1 MAEVTA
7 DEIDE
12 MGNGVTATAKR
23 MLASAHER
31 RRRKGASAHSDLAHE
46 LDLEIADIEE
56 DTAIRL
62 ELSEEAMHSLA
73 DLKRKVDGE

>member
-1 MAEVTA
+1 MAEATA

-12 MGNGVTATAKR
+12 MGNGVTATARKL
-23 MLASAHER
+23 LASARE
-31 RRRKGASAHSDLAHE
+31 RRKGASEQSDLARE
-46 LDLEIADIEE
+46 LDWEIAEIEE
-56 DTAIRL
+56 ETAVRL